1 MKCRFCNSE
10 LSSEFIDLGFAPPSN
25 SYLTAAQLNEPEVY
39 YPLKLFVC
47 TKCFLV
53 QVDEYKKADTIFSN
67 DYAYFSSTSTS
78 WLEHSRR
85 YVDKMVT
92 EYGINSNSFVIEIA
106 SNDGYLLQ
114 YFKERGIKVLGI
126 EPAASVADA
135 AINKGIETIKEFFGS
150 GLAGKLRDEGLLA
163 DLILGNNVLAHVP
176 DINDF
181 VAGLKTALKPEGFI
195 TMEVP
200 HLVQLIG
207 NSQFDTIY
215 HEHFS
220 YLSFTTTCEIF
231 RSHGLTVFNVEEI
244 STHGGSLRIYS
255 KHSDD
260 HSRDIDK
267 SVKELLEKEERKGIR
282 TLGYYSGFKE
292 KVEKIKLDFLTFL
305 IDARESGKTV
315 AAYGAAAKGNT
326 LLNYCGVKNDLIG
339 YVVDRAESKQGK
351 YLPGSHIQVVTES
364 HLIKRKPDYVIIL
377 PWNIKEEILEQ
388 LNYIKS
394 WNGSFV
400 LIIPELK
407 VL

>member
-195 TMEVP
+195 TMEVTAP
-200 HLVQLIG
+200 C
-207 NSQFDTIY
+207 SADRK
-215 HEHFS
+215 
-220 YLSFTTTCEIF
+220 FT
-231 RSHGLTVFNVEEI
+231 V
-244 STHGGSLRIYS
+244 
-255 KHSDD
+255 
-260 HSRDIDK
+260 
-267 SVKELLEKEERKGIR
+267 
-282 TLGYYSGFKE
+282 
-292 KVEKIKLDFLTFL
+292 
-305 IDARESGKTV
+305 
-315 AAYGAAAKGNT
+315 
-326 LLNYCGVKNDLIG
+326 
-339 YVVDRAESKQGK
+339 
-351 YLPGSHIQVVTES
+351 
-364 HLIKRKPDYVIIL
+364 
-377 PWNIKEEILEQ
+377 
-388 LNYIKS
+388 
-394 WNGSFV
+394 
-400 LIIPELK
+400 
-407 VL
+407 